1 MFGINKMKEELEGL
15 KQFEKGVCTVV
26 ENYFIKNEAKD
37 LKFSTHGGSDK
48 FCLFVVSVDKRLKEL
63 ENKLCEKDSEIA
75 SKNEKIAEQEKIIEQ
90 MQEEINAD
98 NDELASK
105 DEKLEEQNAIMNA
118 QAKEI
123 DTLAK
128 EKSALEIQLISKKRE
143 MDRVKGGKK

>member
-1 MFGINKMKEELEGL
+1 MFGINKMKEELKEL
-15 KQFEKGVCTVV
+15 KQFEEGVCTVV
-26 ENYFIKNEAKD
+26 DNYFENNEVKD
-37 LKFSTHGGSDK
+37 LKFSTHGGADK
-48 FCLFVVSVDKRLKEL
+48 FCLFVMSIDKRMKEL

-105 DEKLEEQNAIMNA
+105 DEKIEEQNAIMNA

-123 DTLAK
+123 ETLAK
-128 EKSALEIQLISKKRE
+128 EKSALEIQLTAKKRE
-143 MDRVKGGKK
+143 MDRAKGGKR